1 MTDISFELSGLDR
14 IERRLEDLR
23 DDWDDSPRYLVGSAV
38 EYAVYLEYGSS
49 KMDPKPFFRPALA
62 EARADLEGFIADN
75 TRKRAEEIDTARE
88 LVRTIA
94 LALER
99 RVKEIITEKG
109 LIDTGT
115 LRASVLA
122 VPGTDFGQLP
132 AADDLDYDEEGNPID
147 ARVSAGAEVTV

>member
-38 EYAVYLEYGSS
+38 EYAVYLEFGTS

-62 EARADLEGFIADN
+62 EARADLEAFIADN
-75 TRKRAEEIDTARE
+75 TRKTAEQIDSAKE
-88 LVRTIA
+88 LVKTIA
-94 LALER
+94 FALER

-109 LIDTGT
+109 LIESGT
-115 LRASVLA
+115 MRASVKA

-132 AADDLDYDEEGNPID
+132 TEDEID
-147 ARVSAGAEVTV
+147 PDASAEVNVSA